1 MNEGAAPGDIVS
13 DDAFKMRAHRMGGT
27 IYPERT
33 VTDREAV
40 INNSAPTNQPKPKE
54 ADIPA
59 ATLQR
64 WYYPREKSWVKNDP
78 TNTDSQEV
86 AEKIVTPKMG

>member
-54 ADIPA
+54 QTKKIKPE
-59 ATLQR
+59 L
-64 WYYPREKSWVKNDP
+64 P
-78 TNTDSQEV
+78 DSRV
-86 AEKIVTPKMG
+86 SAEFQMAYNK